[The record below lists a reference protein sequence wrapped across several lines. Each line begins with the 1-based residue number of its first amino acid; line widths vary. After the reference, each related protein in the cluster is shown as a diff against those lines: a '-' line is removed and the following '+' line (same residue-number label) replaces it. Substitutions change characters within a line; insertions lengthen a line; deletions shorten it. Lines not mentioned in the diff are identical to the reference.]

1 VWSWWNAKAAVI
13 LESTDSTAL
22 PQQQADLRRLTERRC
37 AFYQILR
44 RGTVIAVS
52 LNRWMVE

>member
-1 VWSWWNAKAAVI
+1 VPKAAVI
-13 LESTDSTAL
+13 SESTESTTL
-22 PQQQADLRRLTERRC
+22 SEQLADLHRLTERYC

-52 LNRWMVE
+52 LNRWTVD